1 MHVILVAILVYRSSN
16 RYSWTVDFPFI
27 LSVLLFS
34 LLMSFRKCCAG
45 MSTVNCEFSREQGG
59 FSNCVQLCTRQQ
71 QLIKYLEYVP
81 LHLLGVVLLITLCGM
96 VCLHSG

>member
-1 MHVILVAILVYRSSN
+1 MDRRLSVYTECS
-16 RYSWTVDFPFI
+16 TLFPFD
-27 LSVLLFS
+27 VLQEML
-34 LLMSFRKCCAG
+34 CG